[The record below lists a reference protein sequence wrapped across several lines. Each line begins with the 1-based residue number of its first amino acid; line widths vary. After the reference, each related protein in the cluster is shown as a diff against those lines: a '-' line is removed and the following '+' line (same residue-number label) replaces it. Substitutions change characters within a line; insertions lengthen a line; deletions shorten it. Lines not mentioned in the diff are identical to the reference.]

1 MKNRLIALMAAL
13 SVIFGLASCSYNFDI
28 GGTGYSEVR
37 INLEDIPEYAGEPY
51 IEINGNIPDFDEED
65 ITNESFEHYSR
76 LDFSGRCGTAYAC
89 LGRDTM
95 PAGERGDISMVK
107 PTGWQTS
114 RYDFVD
120 GEHLYNRCHL
130 IGYQLSGENANE
142 RNLITGT
149 RYMNTEG
156 MLPFENEVAEYIDR
170 TGGHVMYRVTPVFE
184 DDELLAR
191 GVQMEAVSV
200 EDGGRGVC
208 FNVYCYNVQ
217 PGVEIDYTDG
227 SNKPAERTEAQSAG
241 AADYVLNTGSKKYHL
256 PSCSGAAQINRKNR
270 ADFTGTE
277 AELESMGYSP
287 CGSCIGQ

>member
-1 MKNRLIALMAAL
+1 
-13 SVIFGLASCSYNFDI
+13 
-28 GGTGYSEVR
+28 
-37 INLEDIPEYAGEPY
+37 
-51 IEINGNIPDFDEED
+51 
-65 ITNESFEHYSR
+65 
-76 LDFSGRCGTAYAC
+76 
-89 LGRDTM
+89 
-95 PAGERGDISMVK
+95 
-107 PTGWQTS
+107 
-114 RYDFVD
+114 
-120 GEHLYNRCHL
+120 
-130 IGYQLSGENANE
+130 
-142 RNLITGT
+142 
-149 RYMNTEG
+149 
-156 MLPFENEVAEYIDR
+156 
-170 TGGHVMYRVTPVFE
+170 MYRVTPVFE

-227 SNKPAERTEAQSAG
+227 SNKLAERTEEQSAG